1 MIKVLNIMISS
12 INVSWT
18 LVENWI
24 LMARLLNKYIAW
36 NSYKLSDWSLLIL
49 SQSRAIVHPLN
60 LCLLSMPPPRFAT
73 FLSLFIYLFIFNF
86 SSLLMYKICDSWPS
100 RNLLEGCPKRVSILG
115 LWISVKTI
123 EKKMELFNKILL
135 AFFF

>member
-49 SQSRAIVHPLN
+49 TQSHAIVRPLN

-73 FLSLFIYLFIFNF
+73 FLY
-86 SSLLMYKICDSWPS
+86 
-100 RNLLEGCPKRVSILG
+100 
-115 LWISVKTI
+115 
-123 EKKMELFNKILL
+123 
-135 AFFF
+135 FFFLIIFLAYLCIKYMILAIKKPSWRLSKKGFTIGSMNLCQNCWKKNENIKTFCIALFLFY